1 MAQPPKHEP
10 SKPAGIPAKGH
21 QKPAEALKSPETVLG
36 RDADVKNAL
45 FGVQTPRIHTPLNDL
60 PSRGGELIDLASSL
74 KVDLM
79 EWQKF
84 ALIHTHKVKPD
95 GRWATPVNTI
105 VVARQQGKS
114 FLQLIR
120 IMGGLFLWDEKLQIG
135 SAHRLSTSLEQFR
148 AMVQMIEGNDNLAKQ
163 VKKIRW
169 QHGGEE
175 IETMTG
181 NRFIVRAGGSAAR
194 GVSRPSTIHLDELRE
209 MTDIESF
216 ASLRYTLMA
225 AANPMVMAYTN
236 AGDSSSVVLNGFRD
250 RALASIA
257 GVDDDI
263 GYFEWSAPTDEIS
276 VENARH
282 SNPSMGYLFHPDNIK
297 SVLNDPPDVVMT
309 EVLCRWVVA
318 INSAVDS
325 AAWGNCL
332 DKAADLDPDKL
343 TWLAIDLSPDRR
355 HASLVG
361 AQKLGDEKFVVKLL
375 HTWTNELQL
384 DDKAI
389 ANELADYARKYP
401 TEYVLYSRKTS
412 GAVAARLAPA
422 GIPVFDMDN
431 AYPQAC
437 DEMLS
442 AINSGR
448 LKHRGQS
455 QLSEEVLAAV
465 QLRRGDGGWIIGR
478 RASKSVVCGA
488 VAVSLVTHFAT
499 RPENDLDI
507 MVG

>member
-1 MAQPPKHEP
+1 MPL
-10 SKPAGIPAKGH
+10 
-21 QKPAEALKSPETVLG
+21 EALNSPQSVLG
-36 RDADVKNAL
+36 RDAEPKNPL
-45 FGVQTPRIHTPLNDL
+45 IGVQTPRIHTPLNDL
-60 PSRGGELIDLASSL
+60 PSRGGELIDLATSL
-74 KVDLM
+74 GIDLM
-79 EWQKF
+79 DWQKF
-84 ALIHTHKVKPD
+84 ALIHTHKIKPD
-95 GRWATPVNTI
+95 GRWASPVNTI
-105 VVARQQGKS
+105 VVARQNGKS

-120 IMGGLFLWDEKLQIG
+120 ILGGLFLWDENLQIG

-148 AMVQMIEGNDNLAKQ
+148 AMVQIIEKNDSLAKQ

-175 IETMTG
+175 IETITG

-225 AANPMVMAYTN
+225 ATNPMVMAYTN
-236 AGDSSSVVLNGFRD
+236 AGDSSSIVLNQFRQ
-250 RALASIA
+250 RAIASIS
-257 GVDDDI
+257 GVADDI

-282 SNPSMGYLFHPDNIK
+282 SNPSMGRLIHEDNIR

-318 INSAVDS
+318 INSAVDATS
-325 AAWGNCL
+325 WGNCL
-332 DKAADLDPDKL
+332 DKSVDLDIDKL
-343 TWLAIDLSPDRR
+343 TWLAIDLSPDRK
-355 HASLVG
+355 HASLIG
-361 AQKLGDEKFVVKLL
+361 AQKIGGEQFVVKLL
-375 HTWTNELQL
+375 HTWQNDLQL

-389 ANELADYARKYP
+389 ANDLADYARKYP

-412 GAVAARLAPA
+412 AAVAARLAPA
-422 GIPVFDMDN
+422 GIPIFDMDTV
-431 AYPQAC
+431 YPQAC

-465 QLRRGDGGWIIGR
+465 QLRRGDGGWVIGR
-478 RASKSVVCGA
+478 RASQSVVCAA
-488 VAVSLVTHFAT
+488 VAVALATHFAT

>member
-1 MAQPPKHEP
+1 MTEQVIEGHQPT
-10 SKPAGIPAKGH
+10 AKGLNGL
-21 QKPAEALKSPETVLG
+21 QTVLG
-36 RDADVKNAL
+36 RDTEGQNTL

-60 PSRGGELIDLASSL
+60 PSRGGELIDLATDL
-74 KVDLM
+74 KVDLLD
-79 EWQKF
+79 WQKF
-84 ALIHTHKVKPD
+84 ALIHSHKVKPD
-95 GRWATPVNTI
+95 GRWATPVNCV
-105 VVARQQGKS
+105 VVARQNGKS

-120 IMGGLFLWDEKLQIG
+120 ILGGLFLWDEKLQIG

-175 IETMTG
+175 IETLTG

-225 AANPMVMAYTN
+225 ASNPMVMAYTN
-236 AGDSSSVVLNGFRD
+236 AGDSSSVVLNQFRD

-257 GVDDDI
+257 GVQDDI

-282 SNPSMGYLFHPDNIK
+282 ANPSMGTLIHADNIK

-325 AAWGNCL
+325 ASWGNCL
-332 DKAADLDPDKL
+332 DKAADLDVDKL

-361 AQKLGDEKFVVKLL
+361 AQKLGDDKFVVKLL

-422 GIPVFDMDN
+422 GIPIYDMD
-431 AYPQAC
+431 ASYPQAC

-465 QLRRGDGGWIIGR
+465 QLRRGDGGWVIGR
-478 RASKSVVCGA
+478 RASQSVVCGA
-488 VAVSLVTHFAT
+488 VAVSLVSHFAT

>member
-1 MAQPPKHEP
+1 MTEKVLE
-10 SKPAGIPAKGH
+10 GH
-21 QKPAEALKSPETVLG
+21 QLTQTGLNGLQTVLG
-36 RDADVKNAL
+36 RDTEPVIPVL
-45 FGVQTPRIHTPLNDL
+45 GVQTPRIHTPLNDL

-74 KVDLM
+74 GIDLM
-79 EWQKF
+79 DWQKF

-105 VVARQQGKS
+105 VVARQNGKS

-120 IMGGLFLWDEKLQIG
+120 ILGGLFLWDENLQIG

-148 AMVQMIEGNDNLAKQ
+148 AMVQIIEKNDSLAKQ

-175 IETMTG
+175 IETLTG

-225 AANPMVMAYTN
+225 ASNPMVMAYTN
-236 AGDSSSVVLNGFRD
+236 AGDSSSVVLNQFRD

-257 GVDDDI
+257 GVQDDI

-282 SNPSMGYLFHPDNIK
+282 SNPSMGTLIHADNIK

-318 INSAVDS
+318 INSAVD
-325 AAWGNCL
+325 AASWGNCL
-332 DKAADLDPDKL
+332 DKSADLDIDKL

-361 AQKLGDEKFVVKLL
+361 AQKIGGEQFVVKLL
-375 HTWTNELQL
+375 HTWQNDLQL

-389 ANELADYARKYP
+389 ANDLADYARKYP

-412 GAVAARLAPA
+412 AAVAARLAPA
-422 GIPVFDMDN
+422 GIPIFDMDGV
-431 AYPQAC
+431 YPQAC

-448 LKHRGQS
+448 LKHRGQA

-465 QLRRGDGGWIIGR
+465 QLRRGDGGWVIGR
-478 RASKSVVCGA
+478 RASQSVVCGA
-488 VAVSLVTHFAT
+488 VAVALATHFAT

>member
-1 MAQPPKHEP
+1 MT
-10 SKPAGIPAKGH
+10 KPT
-21 QKPAEALKSPETVLG
+21 QEALERDKEASKGLETVLG
-36 RDADVKNAL
+36 RDTDRV
-45 FGVQTPRIHTPLNDL
+45 FGISTPRIHTPLNDL
-60 PSRGGELIDLASSL
+60 PSKGLELIDLAAD
-74 KVDLM
+74 VGIDLM
-79 EWQKF
+79 PWQKF
-84 ALIHTHKVKPD
+84 ALEHTHKVKPD
-95 GRWATPVNTI
+95 GRWATPVNCI
-105 VVARQQGKS
+105 VVARQNGKS

-120 IMGGLFLWDEKLQIG
+120 ILGGLFLWDEPLQIG

-148 AMVQMIEGNDNLAKQ
+148 SLVNIIEGNDGLAKQ

-175 IETMTG
+175 IETLNG
-181 NRFIVRAGGSAAR
+181 NRFIIRAGGSAAR
-194 GVSRPSTIHLDELRE
+194 GISRPSTIHLDELRE
-209 MTDIESF
+209 MTDMESF

-225 AANPMVMAYTN
+225 APNPLVMSYTN
-236 AGDSSSVVLNGFRD
+236 AGDSSSVVLNAFRE
-250 RALASIA
+250 RALAKIGGA
-257 GVDDDI
+257 DDEI

-282 SNPSMGYLFHPDNIK
+282 ANPAMGITIHEDNVK

-318 INSAVDS
+318 INSAVD
-325 AAWGNCL
+325 AASWGNCL
-332 DKAADLDPDKL
+332 DKSQDLDVEKS

-361 AQKLGDEKFVVKLL
+361 AQKIGGEQFVVKLL

-389 ANELADYARKYP
+389 ANDLADYARKYP
-401 TEYVLYSRKTS
+401 TEYVLYSRKTA

-422 GIPVFDMDN
+422 GIPIFDMDA

-455 QLSEEVLAAV
+455 QLTEEVLAAV
-465 QLRRGDGGWIIGR
+465 QLRRGDGGWVIGR
-478 RASKSVVCGA
+478 RASQSVVCGA

>member
-1 MAQPPKHEP
+1 MPL
-10 SKPAGIPAKGH
+10 
-21 QKPAEALKSPETVLG
+21 EALNSPQSVLG
-36 RDADVKNAL
+36 RDAEPENPL
-45 FGVQTPRIHTPLNDL
+45 IGVQTPRIHTPLNDL
-60 PSRGGELIDLASSL
+60 PSRGGELIDLATSL
-74 KVDLM
+74 GIDLM

-95 GRWATPVNTI
+95 GRWASPVNTI
-105 VVARQQGKS
+105 VVARQNGKS

-120 IMGGLFLWDEKLQIG
+120 ILGGLFLWDENLQIG

-148 AMVQMIEGNDNLAKQ
+148 AMVQIIEKNDSLAKQ

-175 IETMTG
+175 IETITG

-225 AANPMVMAYTN
+225 ATNPMVMAYTN
-236 AGDSSSVVLNGFRD
+236 AGDSSSIVLNQFRQ
-250 RALASIA
+250 RAIASIS
-257 GVDDDI
+257 GVADDI

-282 SNPSMGYLFHPDNIK
+282 SNPSMGRLIHEDNIR

-318 INSAVDS
+318 INSAVDATS
-325 AAWGNCL
+325 WGNCL
-332 DKAADLDPDKL
+332 DKSADLDIDKL
-343 TWLAIDLSPDRR
+343 TWLAIDLSPDRK

-361 AQKLGDEKFVVKLL
+361 AQKIGGEEFVVKLL
-375 HTWTNELQL
+375 HTWQNDLQL

-389 ANELADYARKYP
+389 ANDLADYARKYP

-412 GAVAARLAPA
+412 AAVAARLAPA
-422 GIPVFDMDN
+422 GIPIFDMDGV
-431 AYPQAC
+431 YPQAC

-465 QLRRGDGGWIIGR
+465 QLRRGDGGWVIGR
-478 RASKSVVCGA
+478 RASQSVVCAA
-488 VAVSLVTHFAT
+488 VAVALATHFAT

>member
-1 MAQPPKHEP
+1 MTEP
-10 SKPAGIPAKGH
+10 FSNDLNRATDSTCDKPVLTGI
-21 QKPAEALKSPETVLG
+21 S
-36 RDADVKNAL
+36 
-45 FGVQTPRIHTPLNDL
+45 TPRIHTPLNDL

-74 KVDLM
+74 KIDLM

-84 ALIHTHKVKPD
+84 ALINTHKIKPD
-95 GRWATPVNTI
+95 GRWASPINCI
-105 VVARQQGKS
+105 VVARQNGKS
-114 FLQLIR
+114 FLQQIR
-120 IMGGLFLWDEKLQIG
+120 ILGGLFLWDEQLQIG

-148 AMVQMIEGNDNLAKQ
+148 AMVQIIDGNDDLRKQ

-175 IETMTG
+175 IETLSG

-225 AANPMVMAYTN
+225 ASNPLVMAYTN
-236 AGDSSSVVLNGFRD
+236 AGDHSSVVLNDFRN
-250 RALASIA
+250 RALARIA
-257 GVDDDI
+257 GAEDEI

-276 VENARH
+276 VENARY
-282 SNPSMGYLFHPDNIK
+282 SNPAMGITIHPDNIK
-297 SVLNDPPDVVMT
+297 SVLNDPADVVMT

-318 INSAVDS
+318 ISSAVD
-325 AAWGNCL
+325 AASWGNCV
-332 DKAADLDPDKL
+332 DKTSDLDPEKL
-343 TWLAIDLSPDRR
+343 TWLAIDLSPDRK

-361 AQKLGDEKFVVKLL
+361 AQKLGDETFVVKLL
-375 HTWTNELQL
+375 HTWSNELQL

-389 ANELADYARKYP
+389 ANDLADYARRYS

-412 GAVAARLAPA
+412 AAVAARLAPA
-422 GIPVFDMDN
+422 GIPVFDMDGF
-431 AYPQAC
+431 YPQAC

-455 QLSEEVLAAV
+455 QLTEEMLSAV
-465 QLRRGDGGWIIGR
+465 QLRRGDGGWVIGR
-478 RASKSVVCGA
+478 RASQAVVCGA
-488 VAVSLVTHFAT
+488 VATALVTHFAT

>member
-1 MAQPPKHEP
+1 MTEKVIEGQQPTEE
-10 SKPAGIPAKGH
+10 GLKGL
-21 QKPAEALKSPETVLG
+21 QTVLG
-36 RDADVKNAL
+36 RDTEATFPV

-60 PSRGGELIDLASSL
+60 PSRGHELIDLASSL
-74 KVDLM
+74 GIELM
-79 EWQKF
+79 DWQKF
-84 ALIHTHKVKPD
+84 ALIHTHKIKPD

-105 VVARQQGKS
+105 VVARQNGKS

-120 IMGGLFLWDEKLQIG
+120 ILGGLFLWDENLQIG

-148 AMVQMIEGNDNLAKQ
+148 AMVQIIEKNDSLAKQ

-175 IETMTG
+175 IETLTG

-209 MTDIESF
+209 MNDIESF

-225 AANPMVMAYTN
+225 APNPMVMAYTN
-236 AGDSSSVVLNGFRD
+236 AGDSSSVVLNQFRS
-250 RALASIA
+250 RAMASIA
-257 GVDDDI
+257 GVEDDI

-282 SNPSMGYLFHPDNIK
+282 SNPSMGTLIHADNIK

-309 EVLCRWVVA
+309 EVLCRWVIA
-318 INSAVDS
+318 INSAVD
-325 AAWGNCL
+325 AASWGNCL
-332 DKAADLDPDKL
+332 DKSADLDIDKL

-355 HASLVG
+355 HASLIG
-361 AQKLGDEKFVVKLL
+361 AQKMGGEQFVVKLL
-375 HTWTNELQL
+375 HTWQNDLQL

-389 ANELADYARKYP
+389 ANDLADYARKYP

-412 GAVAARLAPA
+412 AAVAARLAPA
-422 GIPVFDMDN
+422 GIAIFDMDGV
-431 AYPQAC
+431 YPQAC

-448 LKHRGQS
+448 LKHRGQA

-465 QLRRGDGGWIIGR
+465 QLRRGDGGWVIGR
-478 RASKSVVCGA
+478 RASQSVVCGA
-488 VAVSLVTHFAT
+488 VAVALVTHFAT

>member
-1 MAQPPKHEP
+1 MTETIPNDLNR
-10 SKPAGIPAKGH
+10 STDSTCDKPVLTGI
-21 QKPAEALKSPETVLG
+21 S
-36 RDADVKNAL
+36 
-45 FGVQTPRIHTPLNDL
+45 TPRIHTPLNDL

-74 KVDLM
+74 KIDLM

-84 ALIHTHKVKPD
+84 ALINTHKIKAD
-95 GRWATPVNTI
+95 GRWASPINCI
-105 VVARQQGKS
+105 VVARQNGKS
-114 FLQLIR
+114 FLQQIR
-120 IMGGLFLWDEKLQIG
+120 ILGGLFLWDEQLQIG

-148 AMVQMIEGNDNLAKQ
+148 AMVQIIDGNDDLRKQ

-175 IETMTG
+175 IETLSG

-225 AANPMVMAYTN
+225 ASNPLVMAYTN
-236 AGDSSSVVLNGFRD
+236 AGDHSSVVLNDFRN
-250 RALASIA
+250 RALARIA
-257 GVDDDI
+257 GADDEI

-276 VENARH
+276 VENARY
-282 SNPSMGYLFHPDNIK
+282 SNPAMGITIHPDNIK
-297 SVLNDPPDVVMT
+297 SVLNDPADVVMT

-318 INSAVDS
+318 ISSAVD
-325 AAWGNCL
+325 AASWGNCV
-332 DKAADLDPDKL
+332 DKTLDLDPERL
-343 TWLAIDLSPDRR
+343 TWLAIDLSPDRK

-361 AQKLGDEKFVVKLL
+361 AQKLGDETFVVKLL
-375 HTWTNELQL
+375 HTWSNELQL

-389 ANELADYARKYP
+389 ANDLADYARRYS

-412 GAVAARLAPA
+412 AAVAARLAPA
-422 GIPVFDMDN
+422 GIAVFDMDGVY
-431 AYPQAC
+431 AQAC

-455 QLSEEVLAAV
+455 QLTEEMLSAV
-465 QLRRGDGGWIIGR
+465 QLRRGDGGWVIGR
-478 RASKSVVCGA
+478 RASQAVVCGA
-488 VAVSLVTHFAT
+488 VATALVTHFAT

>member
-1 MAQPPKHEP
+1 M
-10 SKPAGIPAKGH
+10 GI
-21 QKPAEALKSPETVLG
+21 S
-36 RDADVKNAL
+36 
-45 FGVQTPRIHTPLNDL
+45 TPRIHTPLNDL
-60 PSRGGELIDLASSL
+60 PSRGGELIDLASDL
-74 KVDLM
+74 GIELM

-84 ALIHTHKVKPD
+84 ALINTHKIKPD
-95 GRWATPVNTI
+95 GRWASPINCI
-105 VVARQQGKS
+105 VVARQNGKS
-114 FLQLIR
+114 FLQQIR
-120 IMGGLFLWDEKLQIG
+120 ILGGLFLWDEQLQIG

-148 AMVQMIEGNDNLAKQ
+148 AMVQIIEANDSLAKQ

-175 IETMTG
+175 IETMKGT
-181 NRFIVRAGGSAAR
+181 RFIVRAGGSAAR

-225 AANPMVMAYTN
+225 ASNPLVMAYTN
-236 AGDSSSVVLNGFRD
+236 AGDHSSVVLNDFRN
-250 RALASIA
+250 RALARIA
-257 GVDDDI
+257 GADDEI

-276 VENARH
+276 VENARY
-282 SNPSMGYLFHPDNIK
+282 SNPAMGITIHPDNIK
-297 SVLNDPPDVVMT
+297 SVLNDPADVVMT

-318 INSAVDS
+318 ISSAVD
-325 AAWGNCL
+325 AASWGNCV
-332 DKAADLDPDKL
+332 DKTADLDPEKL
-343 TWLAIDLSPDRR
+343 TWLAVDLSPDRK
-355 HASLVG
+355 HASLCA
-361 AQKLGDEKFVVKLL
+361 AQKLGNETFVVKLL
-375 HTWTNELQL
+375 HTWSNELQL

-389 ANELADYARKYP
+389 ANDLADYARKYS

-412 GAVAARLAPA
+412 AAVAARLAPA
-422 GIPVFDMDN
+422 GIPVFDMDGF
-431 AYPQAC
+431 YPQAC

-455 QLSEEVLAAV
+455 QLTEEMLSAV
-465 QLRRGDGGWIIGR
+465 QLRRGDGGWVIGR
-478 RASKSVVCGA
+478 RASQAVVCGA
-488 VAVSLVTHFAT
+488 VATALVTHFAT

>member
-1 MAQPPKHEP
+1 MT
-10 SKPAGIPAKGH
+10 
-21 QKPAEALKSPETVLG
+21 EAL
-36 RDADVKNAL
+36 ANDVQTAAL
-45 FGVQTPRIHTPLNDL
+45 TAAGTPALMGISTPRIHTPLNDL
-60 PSRGGELIDLASSL
+60 PSRGGELIDLAS
-74 KVDLM
+74 DLGIELM
-79 EWQKF
+79 DWQKF
-84 ALIHTHKVKPD
+84 ALINTHKIKPD
-95 GRWATPVNTI
+95 GRWASPINCI
-105 VVARQQGKS
+105 VVARQNGKS
-114 FLQLIR
+114 FLQQIR
-120 IMGGLFLWDEKLQIG
+120 ILGGLFLWDEQLQIG

-148 AMVQMIEGNDNLAKQ
+148 AMVQIIEGNDSLSKQ

-175 IETMTG
+175 IETTKG
-181 NRFIVRAGGSAAR
+181 TRFIVRAGGSAAR

-225 AANPMVMAYTN
+225 ASNPLVMAYTN
-236 AGDSSSVVLNGFRD
+236 AGDHSSVVLNDFRN
-250 RALASIA
+250 RALARIA
-257 GVDDDI
+257 GADDEI

-276 VENARH
+276 VENARW
-282 SNPSMGYLFHPDNIK
+282 SNPAMGITIHADNVR
-297 SVLNDPPDVVMT
+297 SVLNDPADVVMT

-318 INSAVDS
+318 ISSAVD
-325 AAWGNCL
+325 AASWGNCV
-332 DKAADLDPDKL
+332 DKTADLDTEKL
-343 TWLAIDLSPDRR
+343 TWLAVDLSPDRK

-361 AQKLGDEKFVVKLL
+361 AQKLGDESFVVKLL
-375 HTWTNELQL
+375 HTWSNELQL

-389 ANELADYARKYP
+389 ANDLADYARKYS

-412 GAVAARLAPA
+412 AAVAARLAPA
-422 GIPVFDMDN
+422 GIAVFDMD
-431 AYPQAC
+431 AFYPQAC

-455 QLSEEVLAAV
+455 QLTEEMLSAV
-465 QLRRGDGGWIIGR
+465 QLRRGDGGWVIGR
-478 RASKSVVCGA
+478 RASQAVVCGA
-488 VAVSLVTHFAT
+488 VATALVTHFAT

>member
-1 MAQPPKHEP
+1 MIEP
-10 SKPAGIPAKGH
+10 IRNDLNQATDSTCDKPVLMGI
-21 QKPAEALKSPETVLG
+21 S
-36 RDADVKNAL
+36 
-45 FGVQTPRIHTPLNDL
+45 TPRIHTPLNHL
-60 PSRGGELIDLASSL
+60 PSRGGELIDLAADL
-74 KVDLM
+74 GIELM

-84 ALIHTHKVKPD
+84 ALINTHKIKPD
-95 GRWATPVNTI
+95 GRWASPINCM
-105 VVARQQGKS
+105 VVARQNGKS
-114 FLQLIR
+114 FLQQIR
-120 IMGGLFLWDEKLQIG
+120 ILGGLFLWDEQLQIG

-148 AMVQMIEGNDNLAKQ
+148 AMVQIIEANDSLAKQ

-175 IETMTG
+175 IETTKG
-181 NRFIVRAGGSAAR
+181 TRFIVRAGGSAAR

-225 AANPMVMAYTN
+225 ASNPLVMAYTN
-236 AGDSSSVVLNGFRD
+236 AGDHSSVVLNDFRN
-250 RALASIA
+250 RALARIA
-257 GVDDDI
+257 GADDEI

-276 VENARH
+276 VENARY
-282 SNPSMGYLFHPDNIK
+282 SNPAMGIEIHPDNIK
-297 SVLNDPPDVVMT
+297 SVLNDPADVVMT

-318 INSAVDS
+318 ISSAVDATS
-325 AAWGNCL
+325 WGNCV
-332 DKAADLDPDKL
+332 DKAADLDPEKL
-343 TWLAIDLSPDRR
+343 TWLAVDLSPDRK

-361 AQKLGDEKFVVKLL
+361 AQKLGDENFVVKLL
-375 HTWTNELQL
+375 HTWSNELQL

-389 ANELADYARKYP
+389 ANDLADYARKYS

-412 GAVAARLAPA
+412 AAVAARLAPA
-422 GIPVFDMDN
+422 GIPVFDMDSY
-431 AYPQAC
+431 YPQAC

-455 QLSEEVLAAV
+455 QLTEEMLSAV
-465 QLRRGDGGWIIGR
+465 QLRRGDGGWVIGR
-478 RASKSVVCGA
+478 RASQAVVCGA
-488 VAVSLVTHFAT
+488 VATALVTHFAT
-499 RPENDLDI
+499 RPDNDLDI

>member
-1 MAQPPKHEP
+1 MTETIPNDLNRATD
-10 SKPAGIPAKGH
+10 STCDKP
-21 QKPAEALKSPETVLG
+21 VLM
-36 RDADVKNAL
+36 
-45 FGVQTPRIHTPLNDL
+45 GVSTPRIHTPLNDL

-74 KVDLM
+74 KIDLM

-84 ALIHTHKVKPD
+84 ALINTHKIKPD
-95 GRWATPVNTI
+95 GRWASPINCI
-105 VVARQQGKS
+105 VVARQNGKS
-114 FLQLIR
+114 FLQQIR
-120 IMGGLFLWDEKLQIG
+120 ILGGLFLWDEQLQIG

-148 AMVQMIEGNDNLAKQ
+148 AMVQIIDGDDNLRKQ

-175 IETMTG
+175 IETLSG

-225 AANPMVMAYTN
+225 ASNPLVMAYTN
-236 AGDSSSVVLNGFRD
+236 AGDHSSVVLNDFRN
-250 RALASIA
+250 RALARIA
-257 GVDDDI
+257 GADDEI

-276 VENARH
+276 VENARY
-282 SNPSMGYLFHPDNIK
+282 SNPAMGITIHPDNIK
-297 SVLNDPPDVVMT
+297 SVLNDPADVVMT

-318 INSAVDS
+318 ISSAVD
-325 AAWGNCL
+325 AASWGNCV
-332 DKAADLDPDKL
+332 DKTSDLDPERL
-343 TWLAIDLSPDRR
+343 TWLAIDLSPDRK

-361 AQKLGDEKFVVKLL
+361 AQKLGDETFVVKLL
-375 HTWTNELQL
+375 HTWSNELQL

-389 ANELADYARKYP
+389 ANDLADYARRYS

-412 GAVAARLAPA
+412 AAVAARLAPA
-422 GIPVFDMDN
+422 GIAVFDMDGVY
-431 AYPQAC
+431 AQAC

-455 QLSEEVLAAV
+455 QLTEEMLSAV
-465 QLRRGDGGWIIGR
+465 QLRRGDGGWVIGR
-478 RASKSVVCGA
+478 RASQAVVCGA
-488 VAVSLVTHFAT
+488 VATALVTHFAT

>member
-1 MAQPPKHEP
+1 MTEP
-10 SKPAGIPAKGH
+10 FSNDLNRSTDSTCDKPVLTGI
-21 QKPAEALKSPETVLG
+21 
-36 RDADVKNAL
+36 
-45 FGVQTPRIHTPLNDL
+45 FTPRIHTPLNDL
-60 PSRGGELIDLASSL
+60 PSRGGELIDLATTL
-74 KVDLM
+74 KIDLM

-84 ALIHTHKVKPD
+84 ALINTHKIKPD
-95 GRWATPVNTI
+95 GRWASPINCI
-105 VVARQQGKS
+105 VVARQNGKS
-114 FLQLIR
+114 FLQQIR
-120 IMGGLFLWDEKLQIG
+120 ILGGLFLWDEQLQIG

-148 AMVQMIEGNDNLAKQ
+148 AMVQIIDGNDDLRKQ

-175 IETMTG
+175 IETISG

-225 AANPMVMAYTN
+225 ASNPLVMAYTN
-236 AGDSSSVVLNGFRD
+236 AGDHSSVVLNDFRN
-250 RALASIA
+250 RALARIA
-257 GVDDDI
+257 GAEDEI

-276 VENARH
+276 VENARY
-282 SNPSMGYLFHPDNIK
+282 SNPAMGITIHPDNIK
-297 SVLNDPPDVVMT
+297 SVLNDPADVVMT

-318 INSAVDS
+318 ISSAVD
-325 AAWGNCL
+325 AASWGNCV
-332 DKAADLDPDKL
+332 DKTADLDPEKL
-343 TWLAIDLSPDRR
+343 TWLAIDLSPDRK
-355 HASLVG
+355 HASLCA
-361 AQKLGDEKFVVKLL
+361 AQKLGNETFVVKLL
-375 HTWTNELQL
+375 HTWSNELQL

-389 ANELADYARKYP
+389 ANDLADYARRYS

-412 GAVAARLAPA
+412 AAVAARLAPA
-422 GIPVFDMDN
+422 GIPVFDMDGF
-431 AYPQAC
+431 YPQAC

-455 QLSEEVLAAV
+455 QLTEEMLSAV
-465 QLRRGDGGWIIGR
+465 QLRRGDGGWVIGR
-478 RASKSVVCGA
+478 RASQAVVCGA
-488 VAVSLVTHFAT
+488 VATALVTHFAT

>member
-1 MAQPPKHEP
+1 MKTTEKP
-10 SKPAGIPAKGH
+10 SKGH
-21 QKPAEALKSPETVLG
+21 QNPVEALKSPETVLG
-36 RDADVKNAL
+36 RDADPQNAL

-60 PSRGGELIDLASSL
+60 PSRGGELIDLATSL
-74 KVDLM
+74 GVDLM

-148 AMVQMIEGNDNLAKQ
+148 AMVQMIEGSDSLAKQ

-175 IETMTG
+175 IETLSG
-181 NRFIVRAGGSAAR
+181 NRFIIRAGGSAAR

-225 AANPMVMAYTN
+225 AQNPMVMAYTN

-257 GVDDDI
+257 GVEDDI

-318 INSAVDS
+318 INSAVD
-325 AAWGNCL
+325 AASWGNCL
-332 DKAADLDPDKL
+332 DKSADLDIDKL
-343 TWLAIDLSPDRR
+343 TWLAIDLSPDRK
-355 HASLVG
+355 HASLIG
-361 AQKLGDEKFVVKLL
+361 AQKLGGEQFIVKLL
-375 HTWTNELQL
+375 HTWANDLQL

-389 ANELADYARKYP
+389 ANDLADYARKYP

-412 GAVAARLAPA
+412 AAVAARLAPA
-422 GIPVFDMDN
+422 GIPIYDMDGV
-431 AYPQAC
+431 YPQAC

-448 LKHRGQS
+448 LKHRGQA

-465 QLRRGDGGWIIGR
+465 QLRRGDGGWVIGR
-478 RASKSVVCGA
+478 RASQSVVCAA
-488 VAVSLVTHFAT
+488 VAVALATHFAT
-499 RPENDLDI
+499 RPDNDLDI

>member
-1 MAQPPKHEP
+1 MKTTEKP
-10 SKPAGIPAKGH
+10 SEGH
-21 QKPAEALKSPETVLG
+21 QTPVEALNSSQSEMG
-36 RDADVKNAL
+36 RDTDL
-45 FGVQTPRIHTPLNDL
+45 QIPLIGVQTPRIHTPLNDL

-74 KVDLM
+74 GIDLM

-84 ALIHTHKVKPD
+84 ALIHSHKIKSD
-95 GRWATPVNTI
+95 GRWASPVNTI
-105 VVARQQGKS
+105 VVARQNGKS

-120 IMGGLFLWDEKLQIG
+120 ILGGLFLWDEKLQIG

-225 AANPMVMAYTN
+225 AQNPMVMAYTN
-236 AGDSSSVVLNGFRD
+236 AGDSSSVVLNQFRD

-257 GVDDDI
+257 GVQDDI

-276 VENARH
+276 VENARF
-282 SNPSMGYLFHPDNIK
+282 SNPSMGTLIHADNVR

-318 INSAVDS
+318 INSAVD
-325 AAWGNCL
+325 AASWGNCL
-332 DKAADLDPDKL
+332 DKSADLDPDKL

-361 AQKLGDEKFVVKLL
+361 AQKLGGEQFVVKLL
-375 HTWTNELQL
+375 HTWQNDLQL

-389 ANELADYARKYP
+389 ANDLADYARKYP

-412 GAVAARLAPA
+412 AAVAARLAPA
-422 GIPVFDMDN
+422 GIPIYDMD
-431 AYPQAC
+431 ATYPQAC

-442 AINSGR
+442 AINSNR
-448 LKHRGQS
+448 LRHRGQS

-465 QLRRGDGGWIIGR
+465 QLRRGDGGWVIGR
-478 RASKSVVCGA
+478 RASQSVVCGA
-488 VAVSLVTHFAT
+488 VAVALATHFAT

>member
-1 MAQPPKHEP
+1 MTEKVIEGQQPTEE
-10 SKPAGIPAKGH
+10 GLKGL
-21 QKPAEALKSPETVLG
+21 QTVLG
-36 RDADVKNAL
+36 RDTEAVIPV

-74 KVDLM
+74 GIDLM
-79 EWQKF
+79 DWQKF

-105 VVARQQGKS
+105 VVARQNGKS

-120 IMGGLFLWDEKLQIG
+120 ILGGLFLWDENLQIG

-148 AMVQMIEGNDNLAKQ
+148 AMVQIIEKNDSLAKQ

-175 IETMTG
+175 IETLTG

-225 AANPMVMAYTN
+225 ATNPMVMAYTN
-236 AGDSSSVVLNGFRD
+236 AGDSSSVVLNQFRD

-257 GVDDDI
+257 GVQDDI

-282 SNPSMGYLFHPDNIK
+282 SNPSMGTLIHADNIK
-297 SVLNDPPDVVMT
+297 SVLNDPADVVMT
-309 EVLCRWVVA
+309 EVLCRWVIA
-318 INSAVDS
+318 INSAVD
-325 AAWGNCL
+325 AASWGNCL
-332 DKAADLDPDKL
+332 DKSADLDIDKL

-361 AQKLGDEKFVVKLL
+361 AQKLGNENFVVKLL
-375 HTWTNELQL
+375 HTWQNDLQL

-389 ANELADYARKYP
+389 ANDLADYARKYP

-412 GAVAARLAPA
+412 AAVAARLAPA
-422 GIPVFDMDN
+422 GIPIFDMDGV
-431 AYPQAC
+431 YPQAC

-465 QLRRGDGGWIIGR
+465 QLRRGDGGWVIGR
-478 RASKSVVCGA
+478 RASQSVVCGA
-488 VAVSLVTHFAT
+488 VAVALVTHFAT

>member
-1 MAQPPKHEP
+1 MTEKVIE
-10 SKPAGIPAKGH
+10 GH
-21 QKPAEALKSPETVLG
+21 QTTEDGLKGLQTVLG
-36 RDADVKNAL
+36 RDTDRKNAL

-60 PSRGGELIDLASSL
+60 PSRGHELVDLASSL
-74 KVDLM
+74 KIELM

-84 ALIHTHKVKPD
+84 ALINSHKVKAD
-95 GRWATPVNTI
+95 GRWASPVNCI
-105 VVARQQGKS
+105 VVARQNGKS

-120 IMGGLFLWDEKLQIG
+120 ILGGLFLWEENLQIG

-148 AMVQMIEGNDNLAKQ
+148 AMVQIIEANDSLAKQ

-236 AGDSSSVVLNGFRD
+236 AGDSSSVVLNQFRD

-257 GVDDDI
+257 GVEDEI

-282 SNPSMGYLFHPDNIK
+282 ANPSMGTLIHADNIK

-325 AAWGNCL
+325 ASWGNCL
-332 DKAADLDPDKL
+332 DKAADLDVDKL

-422 GIPVFDMDN
+422 GIPIFDMDG

-448 LKHRGQS
+448 LKHKGQS

-465 QLRRGDGGWIIGR
+465 QLRRGDGGWVIGR
-478 RASKSVVCGA
+478 RASQSVVCGA
-488 VAVSLVTHFAT
+488 VAVALATHFAT
-499 RPENDLDI
+499 RPDNDLDI

>member
-1 MAQPPKHEP
+1 MSEKVIE
-10 SKPAGIPAKGH
+10 GH
-21 QKPAEALKSPETVLG
+21 QTPEVASNRLETVLG
-36 RDADVKNAL
+36 RDAEL
-45 FGVQTPRIHTPLNDL
+45 IIQQFGVQTPRIHTPLNDL
-60 PSRGGELIDLASSL
+60 PSRGGELIDLATSL
-74 KVDLM
+74 GIELM

-84 ALIHTHKVKPD
+84 ALIHTHKIKPD
-95 GRWATPVNTI
+95 GRWASPVNTI
-105 VVARQQGKS
+105 VVARQNGKS

-120 IMGGLFLWDEKLQIG
+120 ILGGLFLWDENLQIG

-148 AMVQMIEGNDNLAKQ
+148 AMVQIIEKNESLAKQ

-175 IETMTG
+175 IETITG

-225 AANPMVMAYTN
+225 ATNPMVMAYTN
-236 AGDSSSVVLNGFRD
+236 AGDSSSVVLNQFRD

-257 GVDDDI
+257 GVADDI

-282 SNPSMGYLFHPDNIK
+282 ANPSMGRLIHADNIK

-318 INSAVDS
+318 INSAVD
-325 AAWGNCL
+325 AASWGNCL
-332 DKAADLDPDKL
+332 DKSIDLDIDKL
-343 TWLAIDLSPDRR
+343 TWLAIDLSPDRK

-361 AQKLGDEKFVVKLL
+361 AQKIGGEQFVVKLL
-375 HTWTNELQL
+375 HTWQNDLQL

-389 ANELADYARKYP
+389 ANDLADYARKYP

-412 GAVAARLAPA
+412 AAVAARLAPA
-422 GIPVFDMDN
+422 GIPIFDMDGV
-431 AYPQAC
+431 YPQAC

-465 QLRRGDGGWIIGR
+465 QLRRGDGGWVIGR
-478 RASKSVVCGA
+478 RASQSVVCAA
-488 VAVSLVTHFAT
+488 VAVALATHFAT

>member
-1 MAQPPKHEP
+1 MTEP
-10 SKPAGIPAKGH
+10 FPNDLNRSTDSTCDKGVLTGI
-21 QKPAEALKSPETVLG
+21 S
-36 RDADVKNAL
+36 
-45 FGVQTPRIHTPLNDL
+45 TPRIHTPLNDL
-60 PSRGGELIDLASSL
+60 PSRGGELIDLATTL
-74 KVDLM
+74 KIDLM

-84 ALIHTHKVKPD
+84 ALINTHKIKPD
-95 GRWATPVNTI
+95 GRWASPINCI
-105 VVARQQGKS
+105 VVARQNGKS
-114 FLQLIR
+114 FLQQIR
-120 IMGGLFLWDEKLQIG
+120 ILGGLFLWDEQLQIG

-148 AMVQMIEGNDNLAKQ
+148 AMVQIIDGNDDLRKQ

-175 IETMTG
+175 IETISG

-225 AANPMVMAYTN
+225 ASNPLVMAYTN
-236 AGDSSSVVLNGFRD
+236 AGDHSSVVLNDFRN
-250 RALASIA
+250 RALARIA
-257 GVDDDI
+257 GAEDEI

-276 VENARH
+276 VENARY
-282 SNPSMGYLFHPDNIK
+282 SNPAMGITIHPDNIK
-297 SVLNDPPDVVMT
+297 SVLNDPADVVMT

-318 INSAVDS
+318 ISSAVD
-325 AAWGNCL
+325 AASWGNCV
-332 DKAADLDPDKL
+332 DKTSDLDPEKL
-343 TWLAIDLSPDRR
+343 TWLAIDLSPDRK

-361 AQKLGDEKFVVKLL
+361 AQKLGDETFVVKLL
-375 HTWTNELQL
+375 HTWSNELQL

-389 ANELADYARKYP
+389 ANDLADYARKYS

-412 GAVAARLAPA
+412 AAVAARLAPA
-422 GIPVFDMDN
+422 GIPVFDMDGF
-431 AYPQAC
+431 YPQAC

-455 QLSEEVLAAV
+455 QLTEEMLSAV
-465 QLRRGDGGWIIGR
+465 QLRRGDGGWVIGR
-478 RASKSVVCGA
+478 RASQAVVCGA
-488 VAVSLVTHFAT
+488 VATALVTHFAT

>member
-1 MAQPPKHEP
+1 MNEKVIE
-10 SKPAGIPAKGH
+10 GH
-21 QKPAEALKSPETVLG
+21 QTPEVASNRPETVLG
-36 RDADVKNAL
+36 RDVEPIIQQ

-60 PSRGGELIDLASSL
+60 PSRGGELIDLATSL
-74 KVDLM
+74 GIELM

-84 ALIHTHKVKPD
+84 ALIHTHKIKPD

-105 VVARQQGKS
+105 VVARQNGKS

-120 IMGGLFLWDEKLQIG
+120 ILGGLFLWDENLQIG

-148 AMVQMIEGNDNLAKQ
+148 AMVQIIEKNEALAKQ

-175 IETMTG
+175 IETITG

-225 AANPMVMAYTN
+225 ATNPMVMAYTN
-236 AGDSSSVVLNGFRD
+236 AGDSSSVVLNLFRD

-257 GVDDDI
+257 GVADDI

-276 VENARH
+276 VENATH
-282 SNPSMGYLFHPDNIK
+282 SNPSMGRLIHADNIK

-318 INSAVDS
+318 INSAVD
-325 AAWGNCL
+325 AASWGNCL
-332 DKAADLDPDKL
+332 DKSIDLDIDKL
-343 TWLAIDLSPDRR
+343 TWLAIDLSPDRK

-361 AQKLGDEKFVVKLL
+361 AQKIGGEQFVVKLL
-375 HTWTNELQL
+375 HTWQNDLQL

-389 ANELADYARKYP
+389 ANDLADYARKYP

-412 GAVAARLAPA
+412 AAVAARLAPA
-422 GIPVFDMDN
+422 GIPIFDMDGV
-431 AYPQAC
+431 YPQAC

-465 QLRRGDGGWIIGR
+465 QLRRGDGGWVIGR
-478 RASKSVVCGA
+478 RASQSVVCAA
-488 VAVSLVTHFAT
+488 VAVALATHFAT

>member
-1 MAQPPKHEP
+1 MTETIPNDLNRATD
-10 SKPAGIPAKGH
+10 STCDKPVLTGI
-21 QKPAEALKSPETVLG
+21 S
-36 RDADVKNAL
+36 
-45 FGVQTPRIHTPLNDL
+45 TPRIHTPLNDL

-74 KVDLM
+74 KIDLM

-84 ALIHTHKVKPD
+84 ALINTHKIKPD
-95 GRWATPVNTI
+95 GRWASPINCI
-105 VVARQQGKS
+105 VVARQNGKS
-114 FLQLIR
+114 FLQQIR
-120 IMGGLFLWDEKLQIG
+120 ILGGLFLWDEQLQIG

-148 AMVQMIEGNDNLAKQ
+148 AMVQIIDGNDNLRKQ

-175 IETMTG
+175 IETLSG

-225 AANPMVMAYTN
+225 ASNPLVMAYTN
-236 AGDSSSVVLNGFRD
+236 AGDHSSVVLNDFRN
-250 RALASIA
+250 RALARIA
-257 GVDDDI
+257 GAEDEI

-276 VENARH
+276 VENARY
-282 SNPSMGYLFHPDNIK
+282 SNPAMGITIHPDNIK
-297 SVLNDPPDVVMT
+297 SVLNDPADVVMT

-318 INSAVDS
+318 ISSAVDATS
-325 AAWGNCL
+325 WGNCV
-332 DKAADLDPDKL
+332 DKAADLDPEKL
-343 TWLAIDLSPDRR
+343 TWLAVDLSPDRK

-361 AQKLGDEKFVVKLL
+361 AQKMGDETFVVKLL
-375 HTWTNELQL
+375 HTWSNELQL

-389 ANELADYARKYP
+389 ANDLADYARKYS

-412 GAVAARLAPA
+412 AAVAARLAPA
-422 GIPVFDMDN
+422 GIPVYDMDGF
-431 AYPQAC
+431 YPQAC

-455 QLSEEVLAAV
+455 QLTEEMLSAV
-465 QLRRGDGGWIIGR
+465 QLRRGDGGWVIGR
-478 RASKSVVCGA
+478 RASQAVVCGA
-488 VAVSLVTHFAT
+488 VATALVTHFAT

>member
-1 MAQPPKHEP
+1 MIEKVIEGQQPTQE
-10 SKPAGIPAKGH
+10 G
-21 QKPAEALKSPETVLG
+21 LKRLETVLG
-36 RDADVKNAL
+36 RDTDRENAL
-45 FGVQTPRIHTPLNDL
+45 IGVQTPRIHTPLNDL
-60 PSRGGELIDLASSL
+60 PSRGHELIDLATSL
-74 KVDLM
+74 GIDLM

-95 GRWATPVNTI
+95 GRWASPVNTI
-105 VVARQQGKS
+105 VVARQNGKS

-120 IMGGLFLWDEKLQIG
+120 ILGGLFLWDENLQIG

-148 AMVQMIEGNDNLAKQ
+148 AMVQIIEKNDSLAKQ

-175 IETMTG
+175 IETLTG

-209 MTDIESF
+209 MNDIESF

-225 AANPMVMAYTN
+225 ATNPMVMAYTN
-236 AGDSSSVVLNGFRD
+236 AGDSSSVVLNQFRD

-257 GVDDDI
+257 GVEDDI

-282 SNPSMGYLFHPDNIK
+282 SNPSMGTLIHADNVR

-325 AAWGNCL
+325 ASWGNCL
-332 DKAADLDPDKL
+332 DKSVDLDPDKL

-361 AQKLGDEKFVVKLL
+361 AQKLGSENFVVKLL
-375 HTWTNELQL
+375 HTWSNDLQL

-401 TEYVLYSRKTS
+401 TEYVLFSRKTS

-422 GIPVFDMDN
+422 GIAVFDMDN

-448 LKHRGQS
+448 LKHRGQA

-465 QLRRGDGGWIIGR
+465 QLRRGDGGWVIGR
-478 RASKSVVCGA
+478 RASQSVVCGA
-488 VAVSLVTHFAT
+488 VAIALVTHFAT
-499 RPENDLDI
+499 RPDNDLDI

>member
-1 MAQPPKHEP
+1 MLIDLNQPTDSTCE
-10 SKPAGIPAKGH
+10 KPLLMGI
-21 QKPAEALKSPETVLG
+21 S
-36 RDADVKNAL
+36 
-45 FGVQTPRIHTPLNDL
+45 TPRIHTPLNDL
-60 PSRGGELIDLASSL
+60 PSRGGELIDLAADL
-74 KVDLM
+74 GIELM

-84 ALIHTHKVKPD
+84 ALINTHKIKPD
-95 GRWATPVNTI
+95 GRWASPINCI
-105 VVARQQGKS
+105 VVARQNGKS
-114 FLQLIR
+114 FLQQIR
-120 IMGGLFLWDEKLQIG
+120 ILGGLFLWDEQLQIG

-148 AMVQMIEGNDNLAKQ
+148 AMVQIIEANDSLAKQ

-175 IETMTG
+175 IETMKGT
-181 NRFIVRAGGSAAR
+181 RFIVRAGGSAAR

-225 AANPMVMAYTN
+225 ASNPLVMAYTN
-236 AGDSSSVVLNGFRD
+236 AGDHSSVVLNDFRN
-250 RALASIA
+250 RALARIA
-257 GVDDDI
+257 GADDEI

-276 VENARH
+276 VENARY
-282 SNPSMGYLFHPDNIK
+282 SNPAMGITIHPDNIK
-297 SVLNDPPDVVMT
+297 SVLNDPADVVMT

-318 INSAVDS
+318 ISSAVD
-325 AAWGNCL
+325 AASWGNCV
-332 DKAADLDPDKL
+332 DKSADLDPEKL
-343 TWLAIDLSPDRR
+343 TWLAVDLSPDRK

-361 AQKLGDEKFVVKLL
+361 AQKLGDENFVVKLL
-375 HTWTNELQL
+375 HTWSNELQL

-389 ANELADYARKYP
+389 ANDLADYARKYS

-412 GAVAARLAPA
+412 AAVAARLAPA
-422 GIPVFDMDN
+422 GIAVFDMDGF
-431 AYPQAC
+431 YPQAC

-455 QLSEEVLAAV
+455 QLTEEMLSAV
-465 QLRRGDGGWIIGR
+465 QLRRGDGGWVIGR
-478 RASKSVVCGA
+478 RASQAVVCGA
-488 VAVSLVTHFAT
+488 VATALVTHFAT

>member
-1 MAQPPKHEP
+1 MIEKVIEGQQPTQ
-10 SKPAGIPAKGH
+10 KG
-21 QKPAEALKSPETVLG
+21 LKRLETVLG
-36 RDADVKNAL
+36 RDTDRENAL
-45 FGVQTPRIHTPLNDL
+45 IGVQTPRIHTPLNDL
-60 PSRGGELIDLASSL
+60 PSRGHELIDLASSL
-74 KVDLM
+74 GIDLM

-95 GRWATPVNTI
+95 GRWASPVNTI
-105 VVARQQGKS
+105 VVARQNGKS

-120 IMGGLFLWDEKLQIG
+120 ILGGLFLWDENLQIG

-148 AMVQMIEGNDNLAKQ
+148 AMVQIIEKNDSLAKQ

-175 IETMTG
+175 IETLTG

-209 MTDIESF
+209 MNDIESF

-225 AANPMVMAYTN
+225 ATNPMVMAYTN
-236 AGDSSSVVLNGFRD
+236 AGDSSSVVLNQFRD

-257 GVDDDI
+257 GVEDDI
-263 GYFEWSAPTDEIS
+263 GYCDWSAPTDEIS

-282 SNPSMGYLFHPDNIK
+282 SNPSMGTLIHADNVR

-325 AAWGNCL
+325 ASWGNCL
-332 DKAADLDPDKL
+332 DKTVDLDPDKL

-375 HTWTNELQL
+375 HTWSNELQL

-422 GIPVFDMDN
+422 GIPVYDMD
-431 AYPQAC
+431 ASYPQAC

-448 LKHRGQS
+448 LKHRGQA

-465 QLRRGDGGWIIGR
+465 QLRRGDGGWVIGR
-478 RASKSVVCGA
+478 RASQSVVCGSVA
-488 VAVSLVTHFAT
+488 VALATHFAT
-499 RPENDLDI
+499 RPDNDLDI

>member
-1 MAQPPKHEP
+1 MRTTE
-10 SKPAGIPAKGH
+10 KPLKGH
-21 QKPAEALKSPETVLG
+21 QMPVEALKSPQSVLG
-36 RDADVKNAL
+36 RDAEPKNPL
-45 FGVQTPRIHTPLNDL
+45 IGVQTPRIHTPLNDL
-60 PSRGGELIDLASSL
+60 PSRGGELIDLATSL
-74 KVDLM
+74 GIDLM

-84 ALIHTHKVKPD
+84 ALIHTHKIKPD
-95 GRWATPVNTI
+95 GRWASPVNTI
-105 VVARQQGKS
+105 VVARQNGKS

-120 IMGGLFLWDEKLQIG
+120 ILGGLFLWDENLQIG

-148 AMVQMIEGNDNLAKQ
+148 AMVQIIEKNDSLAKQ

-175 IETMTG
+175 IETITG

-225 AANPMVMAYTN
+225 ATNPMVMAYTN
-236 AGDSSSVVLNGFRD
+236 AGDSSSIVLNQFRQ
-250 RALASIA
+250 RAIASIS
-257 GVDDDI
+257 GVADDI

-282 SNPSMGYLFHPDNIK
+282 SNPSMGRLIHEDNIR

-318 INSAVDS
+318 INSAVDAQS
-325 AAWGNCL
+325 WGNCL
-332 DKAADLDPDKL
+332 DKSVDLDIDKL
-343 TWLAIDLSPDRR
+343 TWLAIDLSPDRK
-355 HASLVG
+355 HASLIG
-361 AQKLGDEKFVVKLL
+361 AQKIGGEQFVVKLL
-375 HTWTNELQL
+375 HTWQNDLQL

-389 ANELADYARKYP
+389 ANDLADYARKYP

-412 GAVAARLAPA
+412 AAVAARLAPA
-422 GIPVFDMDN
+422 GIPIFDMDGV
-431 AYPQAC
+431 YPQAC

-465 QLRRGDGGWIIGR
+465 QLRRGDGGWVIGR
-478 RASKSVVCGA
+478 RASQSVVCAA
-488 VAVSLVTHFAT
+488 VAVALATHFAT